1 MKNLLLTKTN
11 FRTTCAEVFHGND
24 VKLRVRMAI
33 CRCEIAV
40 VLSRLYFLYDLL
52 LPAFY
57 GVTEM
62 DNGERENE
70 NDNKT
75 ERTGNEVTFRPTP
88 RNYCKNCSKIGQ
100 CKLALVLLNCFRNRR
115 HLDFCSKV
123 IAILNKKTLL
133 NRSWLR

>member
-1 MKNLLLTKTN
+1 
-11 FRTTCAEVFHGND
+11 
-24 VKLRVRMAI
+24 MAI

-75 ERTGNEVTFRPTP
+75 ETTGNEVTFRPTP
-88 RNYCKNCSKIGQ
+88 RNYCKNCTKLGQ
-100 CKLALVLLNCFRNRR
+100 CKLSLVFFELLQKPPTFRFLFKSNS
-115 HLDFCSKV
+115 HLEQENPAQQKLAQV
-123 IAILNKKTLL
+123 IIDSADKPIFLPSPNYINIVEMYFLCV
-133 NRSWLR
+133 